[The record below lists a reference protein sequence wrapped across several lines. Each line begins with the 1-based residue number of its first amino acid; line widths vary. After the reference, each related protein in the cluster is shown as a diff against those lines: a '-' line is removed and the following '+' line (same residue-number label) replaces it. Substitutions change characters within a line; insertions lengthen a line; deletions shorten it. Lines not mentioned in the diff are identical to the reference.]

1 MTKLLS
7 KKQVAQIIQMHPES
21 VMRLSREG
29 KFPRFIKI
37 GSGTGAA
44 VRFVES
50 DIEEWIKQR
59 RGTKSDAS

>member
-21 VMRLSREG
+21 IMRLSREG
-29 KFPRFIKI
+29 KFPRFIKL
-37 GSGTGAA
+37 GTGTGAA

-50 DIEEWIKQR
+50 DVENWIKQR
-59 RGTKSDAS
+59 SDWKLDAS

>member
-29 KFPRFIKI
+29 KFPPFIKI

-44 VRFVES
+44 VRFVDS

-59 RGTKSDAS
+59 RGTKFDAS